1 MSNKIELVI
10 VFDGSLSQ
18 ILSEH
23 LPDIHRLNHVNYS
36 ERLIELLYKV
46 MRRFHLSQQSTL
58 DLMIAV
64 FKHNSIKL
72 SLPHQST
79 FSGRK
84 DEERGKVGKYVV
96 VSDEGV
102 DSFFRLATQNTH
114 RITITGHISKDY
126 VFDVNKHINFTMGD
140 NRYRYPIAASLRV
153 SNMSQAPAKTGK
165 ACLVDAWLKENK
177 QQVVRVKEIFN
188 LNNKETFNALI
199 PFIPN
204 PKGRIRHWIKEDYIV
219 DLQKHSKKALAI
231 DNAIRG
237 IAPTENLVSN
247 DSIEAYLLPFQYQIK
262 EHAKVLDMIQLFLI
276 IRCPY
281 SNAVFIRSLPDDLI
295 KSSIVYFKKNTALSP
310 QYSITVKKKN
320 TKEKQG
326 TTSKLHFSLTLDF
339 DGSGEVET
347 QLKFELNI
355 NQLDQS
361 NTKNKSIKLGGSQVN
376 RVNVGEKLKVEDEIK
391 IAENINL
398 KPLIIP
404 FSVRDKDY
412 LTDQTVKYY
421 LQEWVTY
428 LNHQFTHFTQQDD
441 QWFNVLNP
449 HEFSSKYIQN

>member
-1 MSNKIELVI
+1 MK
-10 VFDGSLSQ
+10 
-18 ILSEH
+18 
-23 LPDIHRLNHVNYS
+23 
-36 ERLIELLYKV
+36 
-46 MRRFHLSQQSTL
+46 RFHLSQQNTL
-58 DLMIAV
+58 ELMAAV
-64 FKHNSIKL
+64 FEYGSIKL
-72 SLPHQST
+72 TLPHQST
-79 FSGRK
+79 FSERK
-84 DEERGKVGKYVV
+84 SEERGKVGKYVV

-102 DSFFRLATQNTH
+102 DTFFRLATHNTNQ
-114 RITITGHISKDY
+114 ITITGHISKNYD
-126 VFDVNKHINFTMGD
+126 VDVNKHINFTIGD
-140 NRYRYPIAASLRV
+140 IRYRYPIAPSLRV

-165 ACLVDAWLKENK
+165 ACLVDAWLKKNK

-204 PKGRIRHWIKEDYIV
+204 PNGRVRHWVKEDYII
-219 DLQKHSKKALAI
+219 DLQKHSKKSLAV

-237 IAPTENLVSN
+237 ISPTENLISN
-247 DSIEAYLLPFQYQIK
+247 DSIEAYLLPFQYKIK
-262 EHAKVLDMIQLFLI
+262 EHTKILDMIQLFLI

-295 KSSIVYFKKNTALSP
+295 KSPITYFKKNIALSP
-310 QYSITVKKKN
+310 QYSITVKRKN

-326 TTSKLHFSLTLDF
+326 ITPKLYFSLTLDF

-355 NQLDQS
+355 NQLDKS
-361 NTKNKSIKLGGSQVN
+361 NKKNKSIELGGSQVN
-376 RVNVGEKLKVEDEIK
+376 GVNVGEKLKVEDEIK

-449 HEFSSKYIQN
+449 HEFYSNYI